1 MTTMSRGTI
10 IKFDGYIKVPE
21 EFDYTQTI
29 DRFKPLLVASIV
41 NDSMDK
47 PEQSIEGLGDFDIKV
62 GANTFNVVVTAQ
74 DKTFLT
80 YKLKC

>member
-47 PEQSIEGLGDFDIKV
+47 PEQAAVKS
-62 GANTFNVVVTAQ
+62 
-74 DKTFLT
+74 FLKQQT
-80 YKLKC
+80 QKFPY